1 MRPRRRVF
9 DSIVALV
16 SWTIWLERNEYVFR
30 GMSRLPSQ
38 MVATVLAELESWCRA
53 SVVDR

>member
-1 MRPRRRVF
+1 VF